1 MDPHKKNLQGPEN
14 RSSLKSHTV
23 PVTCL
28 RCGTCCEKG
37 GPSFH
42 QEDRQLIEKGQVPS
56 TALYTIRKGEY
67 VYDNVKGCRVQAT
80 TDIIKIKGQKGD
92 WTCFLFD
99 SGKKTCSIYH
109 NRPLECRRLKCWN
122 TDALEQ
128 IYTRNRL
135 TREDF
140 ISQVKGLWDLVV
152 DHQVR
157 CGYEKI
163 EKLINNLDDPQK
175 GKARQ
180 KLMEIIQ
187 YDAEI
192 RKLVVEKGGLDPA
205 MLDFIFGRPLTE
217 TLPGYGIKV
226 LQEGEKTIIKRT
238 S

>member
-1 MDPHKKNLQGPEN
+1 MDPDKKNLQGPEN
-14 RSSLKSHTV
+14 KPILKPDKI
-23 PVTCL
+23 PVTCV

-42 QEDRQLIEKGQVPS
+42 EEDRQLIEKGQIPS
-56 TALYTIRKGEY
+56 TALYTIREGEY
-67 VYDNVKGCRVQAT
+67 VYDNVKGCRVPAT

-92 WTCFLFD
+92 WTCFFFD
-99 SGKKTCSIYH
+99 TGKKTCSIYH
-109 NRPLECRRLKCWN
+109 NRPLECRRLKCWD
-122 TDALEQ
+122 TDALEE

-152 DHQVR
+152 DHQER
-157 CGYEKI
+157 CGYEQIK
-163 EKLINNLDDPQK
+163 KLINNLDGSQK
-175 GKARQ
+175 GKTRK
-180 KLMEIIQ
+180 KLLEIIQ

-192 RKLVVEKGGLDPA
+192 RKLVVRKGGLDPA
-205 MLDFIFGRPLTE
+205 MLDFIFGRPLSE

-226 LQEGEKTIIKRT
+226 LQEGEKTIITRT